1 LNATSILNAS
11 NRFANFAAAI
21 GALSQVVA
29 LGISVA
35 EQLSPNT
42 NGASKFNAVL
52 DTAKNFMVSVG
63 NDVAVVEQLVPTLAA
78 GINTAVEAYKGRIVQ
93 NPTNGAWVP
102 TPVSPTPS
110 A

>member
-1 LNATSILNAS
+1 MNATSILNAS

-21 GALSQVVA
+21 GALSQVVG

-42 NGASKFNAVL
+42 NGPSKFNAVL
-52 DTAKNFMVSVG
+52 DTVKNFMLSVG
-63 NDVAVVEQLVPTLAA
+63 NEAAIVEQLVPTISA

-93 NPTNGAWVP
+93 NPQNGAWVP
-102 TPVSPTPS
+102 APAAS